1 MQMRLSARKVTW
13 FAREC
18 TEERLVSFPMV
29 SSRDT
34 FEKNVGAAVHGV
46 PLSTVFHVKRPIAK
60 RRMYKII
67 SGAPYIKPL
76 SRFARIASTVICR
89 ANIIERICA
98 LYSINSFELS
108 PPLFIAIFFP
118 RMV

>member
-34 FEKNVGAAVHGV
+34 FEKNVGARRAV
-46 PLSTVFHVKRPIAK
+46 IN
-60 RRMYKII
+60 
-67 SGAPYIKPL
+67 
-76 SRFARIASTVICR
+76 RI
-89 ANIIERICA
+89 
-98 LYSINSFELS
+98 
-108 PPLFIAIFFP
+108 P
-118 RMV
+118 R